1 MDLRLPVPHAYI
13 LNPTLSHDAAQQQA
27 VDKRTTIVGGG
38 LTSLLSRPKQEE
50 VDLAYAEF
58 RYEAFWHV
66 VTTVRYAFER
76 SKTYAVPVAGV
87 EVRKVTILGQEFE
100 VAAPASAPAP
110 QQSSPSGFLQQ
121 IGQQI
126 GISSTAARTFNLPGV
141 ESCLDE
147 NRQERFLD
155 AATGQAVVTGP
166 DYVRRDKTELADFAA
181 LSAEGAIVVAP
192 QMTASKVLRSLL
204 ATMIKQVQAD
214 KMLEETTTVETF
226 DLYFRP
232 VYAYELIWRPKNK
245 TAVAE
250 FDGVTGVMISGKTV
264 HTGAAAPLTPEGLFD
279 INAESVAALFPA
291 SVGNV
296 QVVS

>member
-13 LNPTLSHDAAQQQA
+13 LTPTLDREAAQQQA
-27 VDKRTTIVGGG
+27 VDKRTTIVSGG
-38 LTSLLSRPKQEE
+38 LGGLFSRPKPEE

-76 SKTYAVPVAGV
+76 NKTYPVAVTGA

-100 VAAPASAPAP
+100 VVAPQPQP

-126 GISSTAARTFNLPGV
+126 GIANTVARTFSLPGV

-147 NRQERFLD
+147 NRQERHLD
-155 AATGQAVVTGP
+155 AATGQAVAAGA
-166 DYVRRDKTELADFAA
+166 DDLKKDKTELTDFSV
-181 LSAEGAIVVAP
+181 LSAEGASIVAP

-204 ATMIKQVQAD
+204 ATMVKQLQAD
-214 KMLEETTTVETF
+214 KLLEEATTVETF
-226 DLYFRP
+226 DLYFHP
-232 VYAYELIWRPKNK
+232 VYAYELNWRPKNK
-245 TAVAE
+245 TAVVE
-250 FDGVTGVMISGKTV
+250 FDGVTGAMINGKAL
-264 HTGAAAPLTPEGLFD
+264 HTEGAAPLSPEALFD
-279 INAESVAALFPA
+279 INADNIASLFP
-291 SVGNV
+291 STVGNV